1 MSEAESCALCGTTL
15 AGRYCHACG
24 QKRIEPG
31 DRTLAHLLGAFWR
44 ELTSLDGRW
53 WASFRDLVLAPGRL
67 SAAWIEGR
75 PQRYLLPVT
84 LFLLVNV
91 LYFVRAPMTDFNL
104 SLLDQACLQPWSVS
118 VVEWATP
125 RIAPETFDCARK
137 PADDSRLAALAARY
151 GELSDEV
158 SRSFVIAHVPVL
170 ALFLFLLGGWR
181 RHHYADHLVVA
192 LHLMA
197 FLLLYA
203 IVLVPVAWL
212 LIALAGP
219 GEIVGTAFRIGLA
232 LVLFAHW
239 TLTVRRAYGLGW
251 PRTLIAPAVL
261 VVGLGISHFT
271 YRWAQFWIVAWQL
284 G

>member
-1 MSEAESCALCGTTL
+1 VSEVESCALCGASL
-15 AGRYCHACG
+15 VGRYCHACG

-31 DRTLAHLLGAFWR
+31 DRSLAHLLGVFWR
-44 ELTSLDGRW
+44 ELTALDGRW
-53 WASFRDLVLAPGRL
+53 WASFRDLVIAPGRL

-75 PQRYLLPVT
+75 PQRYLMPVT

-91 LYFVRAPMTDFNL
+91 LYFLRAPMTDFNL
-104 SLLDQACLQPWSVS
+104 SLLDQACLQPWSAS

-125 RIAPETFDCARK
+125 RIAPETFDCAQI
-137 PADDSRLAALAARY
+137 PAEDSQLAALVARY
-151 GELSDEV
+151 AELSDEV

-181 RHHYADHLVVA
+181 SHYYADHLVVA

-203 IVLVPVAWL
+203 IVLLPVAWL
-212 LIALAGP
+212 LLTLAGP
-219 GEIVGTAFRIGLA
+219 GESVGSAFRMGLA
-232 LVLFAHW
+232 LVLLAHW
-239 TLTVRRAYGLGW
+239 TLAVRRAYGLRW
-251 PRTLIAPAVL
+251 PRTLLAPVVLIA
-261 VVGLGISHFT
+261 GLGISHFA

>member
-1 MSEAESCALCGTTL
+1 MSEADSCALCGTPLT
-15 AGRYCHACG
+15 GRYCHACG

-91 LYFVRAPMTDFNL
+91 LYFLRAPMTDFNL
-104 SLLDQACLQPWSVS
+104 SLLDQACLQPWSAW
-118 VVEWATP
+118 VVEWVTP
-125 RIAPETFDCARK
+125 RIAPESFDCARK
-137 PADDSRLAALAARY
+137 PADDSRLATLAARY